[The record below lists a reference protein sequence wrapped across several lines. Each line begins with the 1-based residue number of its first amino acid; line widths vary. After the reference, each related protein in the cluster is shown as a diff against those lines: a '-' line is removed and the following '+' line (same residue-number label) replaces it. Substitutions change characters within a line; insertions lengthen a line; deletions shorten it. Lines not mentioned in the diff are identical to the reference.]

1 MILFGFKIKQL
12 RKENRY
18 TQAELANLLGVTKS
32 TVASYENNSR
42 QPSYDVLIKLAE
54 VFHVSVDSILLNRSN
69 HILEVDHL
77 TDDQIK
83 IIHTIIDAFQKS
95 NLLNETASMDPNT
108 MIDFIKKFKTLAER
122 STGKIEK

>member
-18 TQAELANLLGVTKS
+18 TQAELTNLLGVTKS

-122 STGKIEK
+122 STSKIEK

>member
-69 HILEVDHL
+69 HIVEVDHL

>member
-18 TQAELANLLGVTKS
+18 TQAELAKLLGVTKS

-42 QPSYDVLIKLAE
+42 QPSYEVLVKLAE

-69 HILEVDHL
+69 YILEVSHL

-83 IIHTIIDAFQKS
+83 TIHMMIDAFQKS
-95 NLLNETASMDPNT
+95 NLLNEAASMDAKT
-108 MIDFIKKFKTLAER
+108 MIDFIEKFKTITAYTSKED
-122 STGKIEK
+122 E

>member
-122 STGKIEK
+122 STSKIEK